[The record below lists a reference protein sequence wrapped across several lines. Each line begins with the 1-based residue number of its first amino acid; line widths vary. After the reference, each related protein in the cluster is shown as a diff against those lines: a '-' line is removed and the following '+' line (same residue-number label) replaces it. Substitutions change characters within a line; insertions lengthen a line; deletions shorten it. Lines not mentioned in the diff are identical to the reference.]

1 MSLHQAFA
9 ATCKACKEIV
19 LTSVGF
25 FVGDSVGFFVG
36 DSVGFFVGDCRKGI
50 AARQGVRD
58 ESDSWSAT
66 ASICSNVQGLQLC
79 KEIVLTSVGFFVG
92 DSVGFFV
99 GDSVGFFVGD
109 CRKGIAAR
117 QGVRERA

>member
-58 ESDSWSAT
+58 EAPS
-66 ASICSNVQGLQLC
+66 SICSNVQGMQRDCTHLRGVLRRRFGRVLRRRLGRILRGRLQ
-79 KEIVLTSVGFFVG
+79 EGHRSTS
-92 DSVGFFV
+92 
-99 GDSVGFFVGD
+99 
-109 CRKGIAAR
+109 RR
-117 QGVRERA
+117 QR

>member
-1 MSLHQAFA
+1 MHLPASN
-9 ATCKACKEIV
+9 ESV

-36 DSVGFFVGDCRKGI
+36 DSVGFFVGDCRKSTSHEASEIERGI
-50 AARQGVRD
+50 GGLHL
-58 ESDSWSAT
+58 T
-66 ASICSNVQGLQLC
+66 ASNES
-79 KEIVLTSVGFFVG
+79 VLTSVGFLVG

-109 CRKGIAAR
+109 CE
-117 QGVRERA
+117 Q